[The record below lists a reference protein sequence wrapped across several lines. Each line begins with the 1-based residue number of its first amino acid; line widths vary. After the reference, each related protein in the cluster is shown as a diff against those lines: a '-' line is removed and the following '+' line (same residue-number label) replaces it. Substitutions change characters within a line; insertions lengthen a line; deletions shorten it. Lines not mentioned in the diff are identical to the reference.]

1 MGLSLV
7 LAHGNVVE
15 AFHERQRRVDE
26 DAVGEG
32 DARAAG
38 GRRVGEHELHHLL
51 GERVQPLS
59 RPSSWDTEEGD
70 ELIARGAARAGRDEA
85 ERDVEGQRGEGDVP
99 PGATRRVRR
108 GGQGG
113 GEAEREGGLVGD
125 GDAEVGG
132 HGHRGAAAEE
142 AVSWTG
148 ETLERR
154 RGEGRRKCNFYEFQG
169 VVWLFVGARRGWLT
183 ADGAAWSAS

>member
-1 MGLSLV
+1 
-7 LAHGNVVE
+7 
-15 AFHERQRRVDE
+15 
-26 DAVGEG
+26 
-32 DARAAG
+32 
-38 GRRVGEHELHHLL
+38 
-51 GERVQPLS
+51 
-59 RPSSWDTEEGD
+59 
-70 ELIARGAARAGRDEA
+70 
-85 ERDVEGQRGEGDVP
+85 
-99 PGATRRVRR
+99 VRR
-108 GGQGG
+108 GGQSG

-183 ADGAAWSAS
+183 AGGAAWSAA

>member
-7 LAHGNVVE
+7 LAHGNVLE

-85 ERDVEGQRGEGDVP
+85 ERDVEGERGEGHVAP
-99 PGATRRVRR
+99 AGAGGAACRRAPA
-108 GGQGG
+108 GGERG
-113 GEAEREGGLVGD
+113 GEAEREAGLVSY

-132 HGHRGAAAEE
+132 SGVHGRRC
-142 AVSWTG
+142 AVAPSWTKITPMI
-148 ETLERR
+148 EVMTTL
-154 RGEGRRKCNFYEFQG
+154 
-169 VVWLFVGARRGWLT
+169 WLWAGSMGLFG
-183 ADGAAWSAS
+183 S